1 MAMKPRPVT
10 ATIEMHNDIPAK
22 KLREL
27 IEEAVDQATDSDG
40 VVLNRTQ
47 RVKVDPA
54 PRGKVKR

>member
-1 MAMKPRPVT
+1 MSMKPRPVT

-22 KLREL
+22 KLREI
-27 IEEAVDQATDSDG
+27 IEQAVDQATDSDG

-54 PRGKVKR
+54 PRTKP

>member
-27 IEEAVDQATDSDG
+27 IEEAVDSFG
-40 VVLNRTQ
+40 CGPWSKLNRTQ

-54 PRGKVKR
+54 PRKAKR